1 MIASALEFLIKSSVL
16 LVPLLALGYCRY
28 LSAAERHA
36 LTLVGLLSLP
46 VIACVGGWLEWQIH
60 LTAQSTE
67 APAVIRH
74 QTGPA
79 LQSAA
84 ATSDPNAAAA
94 ADTEGSGLLL
104 IHVCVVLLLGAR
116 ACASWW
122 RISRHVRRL
131 DRIDAPAAL
140 AGLANGLD
148 LRCADCAS
156 PWTWGIR
163 HPVVVLPRG
172 FGHWPR
178 QNQIDAVHHELAHVN
193 RRDCLTQIV
202 AHGVAAVFWFQPLVW
217 VAQRRLGRLA
227 EQASDDCVLTKG
239 SPAPGYAQ
247 CLLDIAR
254 DNDSAP
260 APGMA
265 MSRHPLYHRIEAI
278 LDPSLRRMPMK
289 ARQFTALAALILG
302 AAVPVAAVTLEP
314 GLADERNYLPVLK
327 VAPVYPREAQNQR
340 IEGHVVVEFE
350 VTESGTTRNVHV
362 FEESPPGVF
371 GAAAVEAARR
381 FLYLPARRDGRNVAV
396 SGVRNRITFELAGD
410 GDGGTENKVSID
422 WESTQASLE
431 STVAASDPLDAK
443 LLERAASAA
452 HAERTRNQRL
462 LSDIITRAE
471 AEAQRT
477 GNGDT
482 FLQAARLASA
492 LQETGHAIHCLLR
505 ASELELST
513 PDDALRNEF
522 GVVLLSVGRLSE
534 AKALFADQADS
545 DDLSQQW
552 LTFLE
557 REEQRRSVVHDALAQ
572 TLRSVVQR

>member
-36 LTLVGLLSLP
+36 LTLAGLLSVP
-46 VIACVGGWLEWQIH
+46 VIACVGGWLDWQIH

-67 APAVIRH
+67 APAVIR
-74 QTGPA
+74 QQAGPA

-84 ATSDPNAAAA
+84 VIADSGSATA
-94 ADTEGSGLLL
+94 ADGGISRLLL
-104 IHVCVVLLLGAR
+104 LYICVAMLLGAR
-116 ACASWW
+116 ACTSWW
-122 RISRHVRRL
+122 RISRHMRRL
-131 DRIDAPAAL
+131 DRIDPPAAL
-140 AGLANGLD
+140 AALANGLD

-163 HPVVVLPRG
+163 HPVVVLPCG
-172 FGHWPR
+172 FEHWPSHK
-178 QNQIDAVHHELAHVN
+178 QIDALHHELAHVK
-193 RRDCLTQIV
+193 RHDCLTQMV
-202 AHGVAAVFWFQPLVW
+202 AHSLAVVFWFQPLVW
-217 VAQRRLGRLA
+217 VARRRLGRLA
-227 EQASDDCVLTKG
+227 EQASDDCVLTQG
-239 SPAPGYAQ
+239 SPAPDYAQ
-247 CLLDIAR
+247 CLIDIAR

-265 MSRHPLYHRIEAI
+265 MSRHPLNHRIKAI
-278 LDPSLRRMPMK
+278 LDPSLRRMPIS
-289 ARQFTALAALILG
+289 ARQFSALAALILG

-314 GLADERNYLPVLK
+314 GLADERAYVPVLK
-327 VAPVYPREAQNQR
+327 MAPVYPREAQNQR
-340 IEGHVVVEFE
+340 IEGYVVVEFE
-350 VTESGTTRNVHV
+350 VTESGATRNVHV

-371 GAAAVEAARR
+371 GPAAVGAARQ

-396 SGVRNRITFELAGD
+396 SGIRNRITFELTED
-410 GDGGTENKVSID
+410 GHGETEDKVSID

-431 STVAASDPLDAK
+431 STVAASDPLDAQ
-443 LLERAASAA
+443 LLARAASAA

-522 GVVLLSVGRLSE
+522 GMVLLSVGRLSE

-557 REEQRRSVVHDALAQ
+557 REEQRRSVVHDALAR